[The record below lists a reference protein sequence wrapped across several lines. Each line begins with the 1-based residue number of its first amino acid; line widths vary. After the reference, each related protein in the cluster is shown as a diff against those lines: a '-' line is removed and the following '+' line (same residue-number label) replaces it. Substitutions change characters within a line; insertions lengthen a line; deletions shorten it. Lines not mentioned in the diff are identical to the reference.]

1 VIEVYLFDWGDTL
14 MVDFPNAEGKMCHW
28 ENVEAVHGAKDTLGL
43 LSQHAKIYIATGAA
57 DSKEL
62 EIKLAFERVG
72 LSEYISGYFCQ
83 ANLGLVKGSPEFLN
97 AIVSRLNVPVSNI
110 VMVGDN
116 FEKDI
121 EPAISVGI
129 QPVWF
134 TQNKPSATLPLSFKT
149 ISCLSELGT

>member
-28 ENVEAVHGAKDTLGL
+28 ENVEAVHGAKDTLES
-43 LSQHAKIYIATGAA
+43 LSQHAQVYIATGAA
-57 DSKEL
+57 DSTEL

-72 LSEYISGYFCQ
+72 LSEYISGYFCK

-97 AIVSRLNVPVSNI
+97 AILSTLNVPASNI

-129 QPVWF
+129 NPVWF
-134 TQNKPSATLPLSFKT
+134 TPSKNVLITPLNVRK
-149 ISCLSELGT
+149 IDCLSELYI